1 MNVSI
6 TFSHL
11 GVPYGIYPGV
21 GDFNDIVI
29 FTQPIPVLADFNLFA
44 YMTCELTSPRQSEAK
59 DRLVCI
65 RVYVRTMYLHTEG
78 SLQHV
83 NKGNDRSVFAVF
95 LNNYSILLH
104 KVRC

>member
-1 MNVSI
+1 MLSNLPGLAIENLFTVATCTVTWADIDRMNVSI

-59 DRLVCI
+59 DRLVP
-65 RVYVRTMYLHTEG
+65 YNMSTKHT
-78 SLQHV
+78 
-83 NKGNDRSVFAVF
+83 FA
-95 LNNYSILLH
+95 
-104 KVRC
+104 